1 MPTSSAWTPKRSTTE
16 TMPDILINQRN
27 IAALTS
33 VRPFAESQRNW
44 RFRRCP
50 YPRGLYTIL
59 VRSNGAAAGLQ
70 HAVLIGTTEVVQASD
85 TSVGGTDGVM
95 PVPETTP
102 AHQFYAQLN
111 DEIDL
116 VLTELGNVSTTDVS
130 VWANVEPA

>member
-1 MPTSSAWTPKRSTTE
+1 
-16 TMPDILINQRN
+16 MPDILINQRN
-27 IAALTS
+27 IAALAD
-33 VRPFAESQRNW
+33 VRPFGETNSNW

-59 VRSNGAAAGLQ
+59 VRSDGAAAGMR
-70 HAVLIGTTEVVQASD
+70 HSVLIGTTEVVQASD

-116 VLTELGNVSTTDVS
+116 RLEELGNVATTDVS
-130 VWANVEPA
+130 IWANVEPA

>member
-1 MPTSSAWTPKRSTTE
+1 
-16 TMPDILINQRN
+16 MPDILIRDLL
-27 IAALTS
+27 AANERY
-33 VRPFAESQRNW
+33 RPFAESERNW

-59 VRSNGAAAGLQ
+59 VRTAGAAGGQ
-70 HAVLIGTTEVVQASD
+70 VHSVLIGTTEVVQRGE

-95 PVPETTP
+95 PTAEDTP
-102 AHQFYAQLN
+102 AHQFYAMQD

-116 VLTELGNVSTTDVS
+116 LIEELAAATPAVM